1 MEHEIRE
8 RIIAYN
14 SETEDLRNDIEAYC
28 ADVSVELDI
37 RWKLFKESKLGE
49 IDDSYVD
56 FEDLGIDLYSGDVFN
71 EVRKFEHVDLIAA
84 VEDIEV
90 WISNYGKMTEEELP
104 KCEKKK
110 FGKLT
115 DELVVKMKERILDK
129 FVKECIF
136 DCN

>member
-1 MEHEIRE
+1 MEQEIRE

-37 RWKLFKESKLGE
+37 RWKLFKESNLGE
-49 IDDSYVD
+49 IDNSYVD
-56 FEDLGIDLYSGDVFN
+56 FEDLGIDLYNGDVFN
-71 EVRKFEHVDLIAA
+71 DVRKFEHVDLIAA